1 MGFFK
6 KKNKCL
12 YAMANGKTVAIEEVP
27 DEVFSTKM
35 MGEGIAI
42 IPNEGNIYA
51 PCNGTVSMVMDNS
64 KHAVGIENED
74 GVEVLI
80 HVGLDTV
87 NLLGEGFETHV
98 QVGDVVDNGD
108 LLISFDKET
117 LNKQGLSDITMM
129 VIVEPN
135 GHSCTKFH
143 CHQEVKIKN
152 SPVIEYK

>member
-12 YAMANGKTVAIEEVP
+12 YAFANGTTIAMEEVP

-42 IPNEGNIYA
+42 MPNEGLIYA
-51 PCNGTVSMVMDNS
+51 PCKGKVSMVMDNS

-98 QVGDVVDNGD
+98 QVGDNVENGD
-108 LLISFDKET
+108 LIISFDKDLLSKKG
-117 LNKQGLSDITMM
+117 LNDMTMM

-135 GHSCTKFH
+135 GHSCTKFY
-143 CHQEVKIKN
+143 CNQEVSIKD
-152 SPVIEYK
+152 SGVIEYK